1 MSFTYE
7 FARPA
12 LTVDVVVFALDAEEL
27 RVMLIERDLKPFAG
41 RWALP
46 GGFVRV
52 DETIDDAARR
62 ELQEESGLKD
72 IFLEQLYTF
81 GDLDRD
87 PRASRHG
94 RVLRAGKPGGA

>member
-1 MSFTYE
+1 MPHTYQ

-12 LTVDVVVFALDAEEL
+12 LTVDCVLFGLDDQDL
-27 RVMLIERDLKPFAG
+27 KVLLIQRDLEPFAG

-52 DETIDDAARR
+52 EETIDDAARR

-87 PRASRHG
+87 PRE
-94 RVLRAGKPGGA
+94 RVVTVAYYALVNL